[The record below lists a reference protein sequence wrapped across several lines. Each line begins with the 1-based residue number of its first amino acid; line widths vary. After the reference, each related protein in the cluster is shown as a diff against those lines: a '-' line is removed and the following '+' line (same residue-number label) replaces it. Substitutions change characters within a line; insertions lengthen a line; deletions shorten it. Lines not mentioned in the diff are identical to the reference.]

1 MNFFKLHG
9 LGNDYIVI
17 DERGKDS
24 VPEEKKDEQAQQL
37 CRRSFG
43 PGADGVLYLN
53 NSQSSDVEMR
63 IFNADGSEAES
74 CGNGLRCCAYYH
86 HGLENKGTAEYEID
100 LPLASPVRA
109 SVRLDQPPV
118 AEVSLQMEAAGK
130 YEARNT
136 IEVEDLEL
144 RYHSVDVGNPHAVI
158 FLDENS
164 NLPRKPANTA
174 VQKIGEQFQ
183 THSRFTPTHGINVEF
198 VRELTASHYEM
209 RVFERGV
216 GETTSC
222 GTGSIAV
229 ARAAHVLGRA
239 PDSWVTVSQPGG
251 DLDIGPVQHQLRGP
265 AEWVYTAQ
273 LSN

>member
-1 MNFFKLHG
+1 MKFFKLHG

-17 DERGKDS
+17 DEREENS
-24 VPEEKKDEQAQQL
+24 VPEEEKGERATQL
-37 CRRSFG
+37 CRRSLG

-86 HGLENKGTAEYEID
+86 HGLENIGTGEYEIE
-100 LPLASPVRA
+100 LPLASPVQA
-109 SVRLDQPPV
+109 SVQLKQPPT
-118 AEVSLQMEAAGK
+118 AEVTLQMETAGK
-130 YEARNT
+130 YEARKT
-136 IEVEDLEL
+136 LELEDLEL
-144 RYHSVDVGNPHAVI
+144 RYHSVNVGNPHAVV
-158 FLDENS
+158 FLDENPALS
-164 NLPRKPANTA
+164 RKPANAA
-174 VQKIGEQFQ
+174 VVEIGKQLQ
-183 THSRFTPTHGINVEF
+183 THPTFAPTHGVNVEF
-198 VRELTASHYEM
+198 VRELTAARYEM

-222 GTGSIAV
+222 GTGSVAV

-239 PDSWVTVSQPGG
+239 PDDWVTVAQPGG
-251 DLDIGPVQHQLRGP
+251 DLDIEPVQHKLRGP